1 MADIWHALPM
11 SYRLTGVSAFNFGAE
26 WERVPGDEDVA
37 SRVMIFLADRRL
49 LFGDRHHE
57 DELECVG
64 SAQEIRR
71 FLTQEI
77 SAAKPGKSLSQ
88 RLSLLREAARSFVD
102 RAGPRA
108 REFHHDSLRFG
119 LALGDLRTAFALHLA
134 AIAEEF
140 DLELEY
146 ELARLVFPEGSEA
159 PESDE
164 L

>member
-1 MADIWHALPM
+1 MAEIWHTPSM
-11 SYRLTGVSAFNFGAE
+11 SYRLTGLSAFNFGAE

-37 SRVMIFLADRRL
+37 SRVMIFMADRRL
-49 LFGDRHHE
+49 LFGDRHYE

-77 SAAKPGKSLSQ
+77 FGAKPGKSLSQ
-88 RLSLLREAARSFVD
+88 RLSLLREAARNFVD

-108 REFHHDSLRFG
+108 REFRSDGLRFG
-119 LALGDLRTAFALHLA
+119 LALGDLRTVFALHLA

-140 DLELEY
+140 DLDLEY
-146 ELARLVFPEGSEA
+146 ELARLVFPEGAEESE
-159 PESDE
+159 PDE